1 MISLRTRAKTYA
13 HVPGF
18 IRTIQ
23 GPRALLF
30 RNNFGMTSIFS
41 SSAQAKMEREYGI
54 LRDVDK
60 TLADGMF
67 QDAKL
72 YSGMATSIKE

>member
-1 MISLRTRAKTYA
+1 M
-13 HVPGF
+13 
-18 IRTIQ
+18 
-23 GPRALLF
+23 LF
-30 RNNFGMTSIFS
+30 LILFWYTVYHKYLWHDVYTSIF

-60 TLADGMF
+60 TLANGMF

-72 YSGMATSIKE
+72 YSGMATSLKE

>member
-1 MISLRTRAKTYA
+1 MRA
-13 HVPGF
+13 
-18 IRTIQ
+18 IQ
-23 GPRALLF
+23 CHRALLF
-30 RNNFGMTSIFS
+30 RDNFGMSSIFF

-72 YSGMATSIKE
+72 YSGMATSLKE

>member
-1 MISLRTRAKTYA
+1 
-13 HVPGF
+13 
-18 IRTIQ
+18 
-23 GPRALLF
+23 
-30 RNNFGMTSIFS
+30 
-41 SSAQAKMEREYGI
+41 MEREYGI

-72 YSGMATSIKE
+72 YSGMATSLKE

>member
-1 MISLRTRAKTYA
+1 
-13 HVPGF
+13 
-18 IRTIQ
+18 
-23 GPRALLF
+23 
-30 RNNFGMTSIFS
+30 
-41 SSAQAKMEREYGI
+41 MEREYGI

-72 YSGMATSIKE
+72 YSGMATALKE